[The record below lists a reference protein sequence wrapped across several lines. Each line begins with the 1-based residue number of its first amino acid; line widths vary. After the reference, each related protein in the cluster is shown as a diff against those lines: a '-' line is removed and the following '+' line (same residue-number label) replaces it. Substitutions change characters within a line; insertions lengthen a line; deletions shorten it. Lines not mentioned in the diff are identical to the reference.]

1 MMSPQRL
8 WLALRA
14 PENRLWVTQL
24 VASVLAV
31 LLALAASWAG
41 VFFGE
46 DAFPEIERDTLDGL
60 LTVIA
65 SSMLAVT
72 TFSLSIMV
80 GAFSAAT
87 SGVTPRARPLVMAD
101 DGTRTAIA
109 AFLSAFIYAVVAKVA
124 LGVGYYGANGRFI
137 LFLGTLAVLAWLLV
151 TLVRWVRTLS
161 SLGSMGNTLQ
171 KLEDASHEALL
182 AYWQD
187 PWLGAAGGPADD
199 PGDAE
204 GVPLRATAM
213 GYVRLLDMAALQ
225 ACAEAF
231 DCRLHMRVRP
241 GALVWPGA
249 VLARRVALPAAAG
262 EARQASDDEDRSDEA
277 LAQRVREAVVL
288 GAARSFEQ
296 DPRFGLIVL
305 SESGQRALSPAVNDP
320 GTAIDVMNRVV
331 GALLESERQAEE
343 AAGDDP
349 DAKTIRYDRRML
361 PPLDE
366 AALVFDAFRP
376 LARDGAGMVEVGIRM
391 QKLLAVLASA
401 TRKPVLAEAARRM
414 AEQAWAHASE
424 ALVHEHER
432 RAVRAQLHR
441 PAM

>member
-187 PWLGAAGGPADD
+187 PWLGAAAGPVDD

-204 GVPLRATAM
+204 GVPLHATAM

-225 ACAEAF
+225 ACAETF
-231 DCRLHMRVRP
+231 DCRLHLRVRP

-249 VLARRVALPAAAG
+249 VLARRVPLQSAEAD
-262 EARQASDDEDRSDEA
+262 ARQPSDDEDRSDDA
-277 LAQRVREAVVL
+277 LARRVREAVVL

-305 SESGQRALSPAVNDP
+305 SESAQRALSPAVNDP

-343 AAGDDP
+343 T
-349 DAKTIRYDRRML
+349 DASAIRHDRLTL

-401 TRKPVLAEAARRM
+401 TRKPLLAEAARRM

-432 RAVRAQLHR
+432 QAVRAQLHR
-441 PAM
+441 PVA